1 MIYEAKKE
9 WAPTGMERLREM
21 VVNGFFDV
29 GQCYSLCA
37 SASASA
43 SATVV
48 MLLSDDDFIKKFMEA
63 EAPNVSLYRSLALS
77 LFFLSLSSTLPL
89 TCAPSFFISLFLFLT
104 YTRTHAVLFA
114 ASASCL
120 TNRCKPRRGHLSLR
134 QILCVTVWY
143 PWGSWRA
150 R

>member
-63 EAPNVSLYRSLALS
+63 EAPNVSLYRSLT
-77 LFFLSLSSTLPL
+77 LSLSSFFRFLARFLLLARPLSSFLYFFSSHTHEHMLYYSLPL
-89 TCAPSFFISLFLFLT
+89 LPA
-104 YTRTHAVLFA
+104 
-114 ASASCL
+114 
-120 TNRCKPRRGHLSLR
+120 
-134 QILCVTVWY
+134 
-143 PWGSWRA
+143 
-150 R
+150 